1 MTDHLTLGDTSIS
14 ISVAHSFDPPP
25 PPALRRPVSISFQ
38 LSSIRVMRQN
48 AAHFLYVLKCAF
60 LPYAKLDLVLFR
72 RGSQLKW

>member
-1 MTDHLTLGDTSIS
+1 
-14 ISVAHSFDPPP
+14 
-25 PPALRRPVSISFQ
+25 
-38 LSSIRVMRQN
+38 MRQN